1 VSLGPSASFHDNDML
16 SVAQAARVAR
26 RSIRTIRRAYLAG
39 RLVAHRDGNGRG
51 VTIRYGDLRAWL
63 LAKRISAAR
72 QPASARPVGQVA
84 MGKRTD
90 GRARTGNL
98 ALLTAARERRASRA
112 RAGDAG
118 RPAADRKNAQT
129 A

>member
-1 VSLGPSASFHDNDML
+1 MNLGSSAGFHDNDML
-16 SVAQAARVAR
+16 TVAEAAGIAR

-72 QPASARPVGQVA
+72 QPASARPVGQVV
-84 MGKRTD
+84 MRKRGD

-98 ALLTAARERRASRA
+98 ALLTAARERRAKSGRG
-112 RAGDAG
+112 GDAG
-118 RPAADRKNAQT
+118 RPAADRESRRT
-129 A
+129 V